1 MFRILAGVPRAMAT
15 VMVESYFEELA
26 AACRALSGPGGG
38 PKVVADVQ
46 PAGGGHEAV
55 FDMPGSRRTKQ

>member
-26 AACRALSGPGGG
+26 AACRALSGQGSG
-38 PKVVADVQ
+38 PRASADVKS
-46 PAGGGHEAV
+46 AGDGHEAA
-55 FDMPGSRRTKQ
+55 FDMAGSRRPKH